1 MTTQLE
7 SEQTEPNRV
16 FWQGNIA
23 IAEGAIA
30 AGCRFFAG
38 YPITPASEI
47 AHWMAKR
54 LPEVNGAFIE
64 MEDELASIGAVVGAS
79 LAGVKAMTA
88 TSGPGMS
95 LMMETLGYA
104 IFTQTP
110 MVLVDVQRAGPSTGQ
125 ATKVGQGDVLQ
136 ARFGSHGDYEIITI
150 TPSTVEEAYLSMG
163 QAFNLAEEY
172 RTPVLVLI
180 DEHIGHV
187 EETIELPG
195 SMEIIN
201 RKKAKPGDKH
211 FYSKDPDGSLV
222 PPMPILGD
230 GFNLSVTGS
239 THDTLG
245 VRHTTGVKVH
255 ADLVWQIINKIAD
268 NREKLTQTEE
278 TLPEDAQIGIISFGS
293 VSRSV
298 WEAIRLAEQENIRIG
313 HLRLITLWPF
323 ARRQVKNF
331 VDRFDKVIVPELNTG
346 LMIREIDRF
355 TSDKTELIPIS
366 KVGGG
371 DPIRPDEI
379 LEVVVKN
386 I

>member
-136 ARFGSHGDYEIITI
+136 ARFGSHGNYEIITI
-150 TPSTVEEAYLSMG
+150 TPSTVEESYLSMG

-201 RKKAKPGDKH
+201 RKKAKQGDKH
-211 FYSKDPDGSLV
+211 FYGKDPDGSLV
-222 PPMPILGD
+222 PPMPILGE

-298 WEAIRLAEQENIRIG
+298 WEAIRLAEHENIRIG

-331 VDRFDKVIVPELNTG
+331 VDQFDKVIVPELNTG